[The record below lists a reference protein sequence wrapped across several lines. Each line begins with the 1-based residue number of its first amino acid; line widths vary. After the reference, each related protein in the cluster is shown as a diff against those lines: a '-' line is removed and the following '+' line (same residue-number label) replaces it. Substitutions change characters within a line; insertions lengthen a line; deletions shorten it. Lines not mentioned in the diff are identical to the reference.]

1 MAQQNILK
9 GHLKASRP
17 INCDTQQWDLTT
29 QYSFERLKA
38 YALCAYVRG
47 RVCVLMLEISRV
59 TERDRQD
66 KVWAHLQAWLHH
78 FTLVLSPLGIFS
90 KTYQIGKRCK
100 CVMMQEKMILTSD
113 TQRDPKPVFW
123 HACSNLRFLDR
134 IPRKTKK
141 NKNCTNMFFSVA
153 I

>member
-100 CVMMQEKMILTSD
+100 CVMMQEKWFSPQIHREIQNQSSD
-113 TQRDPKPVFW
+113 MRVLISGFWTVF
-123 HACSNLRFLDR
+123 
-134 IPRKTKK
+134 PEKQKK
-141 NKNCTNMFFSVA
+141 QNCTNMFFSVA